1 MSVTFVDRK
10 VIFLHDRLANKC
22 MGFQTFHTLE
32 ELTLRADSENATL
45 HYSYSSVTLDL
56 R

>member
-32 ELTLRADSENATL
+32 EGADSENATL
-45 HYSYSSVTLDL
+45 HYSYSSVPLDL

>member
-1 MSVTFVDRK
+1 MSVTFVDTK

-22 MGFQTFHTLE
+22 MGFQTFHTPE
-32 ELTLRADSENATL
+32 EGADCENATL